1 MNKGSR
7 LAIKPA
13 TDKAKADGSPRK
25 PARVEVLRQKRQTP
39 VSRDTQT
46 ESPDGLGRV
55 TKKHHQ
61 EASQSAKVNT
71 FLAGRWRGWKEI
83 RHGDVKPDRPKA

>member
-7 LAIKPA
+7 LTIKPA
-13 TDKAKADGSPRK
+13 TIKAKADGSPRK

-61 EASQSAKVNT
+61 EASQSAKD
-71 FLAGRWRGWKEI
+71 LAIGQVAGEVGRKCVTGT
-83 RHGDVKPDRPKA
+83 